1 MTFLS
6 ISVHSA
12 FSTRALLSLMQAQH
26 GPTGLIPYL
35 PSTPATPSVHIL
47 LADLSVQSLLPAG
60 AAPTC
65 CHRHKSNS
73 FGNPKIFSDSTSA
86 RLHPSLP
93 VGSSA
98 SPPQGQGSPLLR
110 PASACASLGS
120 PSPRLPGP
128 RSIPN
133 PQLVSLRPV
142 SARSIRSKL
151 IHQLFLQEQTSLMGS
166 NRARHLWQRL

>member
-1 MTFLS
+1 
-6 ISVHSA
+6 
-12 FSTRALLSLMQAQH
+12 MQAQH
-26 GPTGLIPYL
+26 GPARLIPHL
-35 PSTPATPSVHIL
+35 PSTPATPSAHIL

-60 AAPTC
+60 AASSC
-65 CHRHKSNS
+65 CHRRKSNF
-73 FGNPKIFSDSTSA
+73 FGNPNIFSDSTSA

-120 PSPRLPGP
+120 PSPRLPGT

-142 SARSIRSKL
+142 STRSIRSKR
-151 IHQLFLQEQTSLMGS
+151 IPRLFLQEQMPLMGS